1 MQTYPPNNARPGD
14 IFENSTGVFVAVY
27 SIFSDVVYLD
37 GRGEFNRH
45 YQIKWIRLKDKN
57 EDIMERK

>member
-14 IFENSTGVFVAVY
+14 IFENSKGVFIAVD

-37 GRGEFNRH
+37 GRREFNRY

-57 EDIMERK
+57 EDITESK